1 MKKTNKKMKFVRH
14 IFDTMVKVVQGLIL
28 KCKVLQVIVKTDG
41 KHRDPP
47 EGNMRLPVGGI

>member
-1 MKKTNKKMKFVRH
+1 MKFVRH

-28 KCKVLQVIVKTDG
+28 KCKVLQVIVKIDG